1 MSKLTKSQNRE
12 VPFELCFK
20 YPLENGYTFKEL
32 TNENIKQFQ
41 AFLNK
46 VSQMTVTQVDKA
58 YSRKP
63 DTTDLYRSLQV
74 YHYEVTPVFRI
85 HVVIE
90 AGYYKIIRLDPRHK
104 KQKS

>member
-1 MSKLTKSQNRE
+1 MSKLTKTQNRE

-63 DTTDLYRSLQV
+63 DTTDSYRSLQV

-104 KQKS
+104 KHKT

>member
-1 MSKLTKSQNRE
+1 MAKLMQKQNRE

-32 TNENIKQFQ
+32 SPENVRQFQ
-41 AFLNK
+41 VFLDK
-46 VSQMTVTQVDKA
+46 IAQMTAVQVDKA

-63 DTTDLYRSLQV
+63 DVNDIYKGMQV
-74 YHYEVTPVFRI
+74 YHYEVTSVFRI

-104 KQKS
+104 VHRS